1 MRLIALVGQRSDTPP
16 IFDGK
21 SDTSSPS
28 LSLRSDT
35 SSLCGEFAAF
45 EEPMRVIALVGHRNN
60 VSQQEE
66 EEKSDVV
73 RRKLRISL
81 H

>member
-60 VSQQEE
+60 GCHALN
-66 EEKSDVV
+66 
-73 RRKLRISL
+73 RRKKKKVTWYAVN
-81 H
+81 